1 LLAWR
6 AWTATSSNFGERGYR
21 HPILRDGV
29 NIQLPHT
36 TNWVL

>member
-6 AWTATSSNFGERGYR
+6 AWTATSSNFGEQEYR

-29 NIQLPHT
+29 KYTVAPYNELS
-36 TNWVL
+36 L